1 MTDCGIVL
9 MTAAS
14 REEAEKIANFLVEER
29 LAACAQIISDIQ
41 SIYWWEGKICREG
54 EVFFM
59 AKTTREAFPLLEAAV
74 KKLHSYTVPQ
84 IVFIALEDG
93 SADYLDWIRGMVNPR
108 RSGSHSGQ

>member
-14 REEAEKIANFLVEER
+14 REEAEKIANVLVEER
-29 LAACAQIISDIQ
+29 LAACAQIISDIH
-41 SIYWWEGKICREG
+41 SIYWWEGKIQRKG

-74 KKLHSYTVPQ
+74 KKLHSYEVPE
-84 IVFIALEDG
+84 IVFLALEDA
-93 SADYLDWIRGMVNPR
+93 SADYLDWIREMVTPQR
-108 RSGSHSGQ
+108 CASCTAQ